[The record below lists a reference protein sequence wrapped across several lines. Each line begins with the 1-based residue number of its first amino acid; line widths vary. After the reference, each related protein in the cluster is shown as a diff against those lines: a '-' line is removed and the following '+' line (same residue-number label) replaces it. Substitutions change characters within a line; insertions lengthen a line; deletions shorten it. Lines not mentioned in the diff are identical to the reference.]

1 MNPYAI
7 GVFTSIV
14 VYLIVG
20 NYAGRKV
27 KHLEDY
33 FVAGRQAPTLLI
45 VGTLVASFLSTSAFL
60 AETGMAYAGYGVL
73 LLIVTAINSIGYVI
87 GALFFGRFLRRSR
100 AITVAEYFGN
110 RFNDHRIQLVAGLT
124 IIVGLGAYLTAV
136 TQGAALIL
144 SQITA
149 IPYGGALL
157 LAWAGY
163 TMFTFYSGSRGVIIT
178 DTIMFLLFSVVAIV
192 ALGFI
197 IDAAGGWHATITSL
211 ATYEPK
217 PGIISWHGM
226 VGPDANWQ
234 TVTEALTWA
243 LVFGIAWS
251 VVVAVSPW
259 QVSRY
264 LMARNEHT
272 VMRSACA
279 SGAAILALYIALM
292 FAGAAVNL
300 SNPNIEPNE
309 NTMIWAAM
317 NLMPVFAGA
326 LFLAGIMAAALSSA
340 STFLS
345 LIGFSVS
352 NDIVR
357 QKTSD
362 DQKRL
367 RMSRYTMLV
376 IGLVALIVSFLMP
389 PKIFLLT
396 YFAGTLFASSWGPVA
411 FMSVWSNRITSTA
424 AFWGMLTGFLGNVVP
439 KSLSLMGVIS
449 LPVYLDPIL
458 IGAVLSLVVILI
470 VSRFGQV
477 SDGEKEFRQKIH
489 VTPQAEINAKE
500 FARTMRWPKLLFA
513 AGIVTTIGLII
524 YYVGPYTAA
533 NQSAP
538 DGINGEYLF
547 AIAYGAMFIVSGT
560 LAYFGI
566 KKSYGPAP

>member
-33 FVAGRQAPTLLI
+33 FVAGRQAPTLFI
-45 VGTLVASFLSTSAFL
+45 VGTLVASFLSTNAFL

-73 LLIVTAINSIGYVI
+73 LLIVTALNSIGYVI

-100 AITVAEYFGN
+100 AITVAEYFGD

-144 SQITA
+144 SEITA

-178 DTIMFLLFSVVAIV
+178 DTIMFLLFSVVAVV

-197 IDAAGGWHATITSL
+197 IDAAGGWNATITSL

-243 LVFGIAWS
+243 LVLGIAWS

-357 QKTSD
+357 QKTLD

-376 IGLVALIVSFLMP
+376 IGLVALAVSFLMP

-411 FMSVWSNRITSTA
+411 FMSVWSNRITSSA
-424 AFWGMLTGFLGNVVP
+424 AFWGMLTGFLGNVMP

-477 SDGEKEFRQKIH
+477 SDGEKDFRQKMH

-547 AIAYGAMFIVSGT
+547 AIAYGAMFMISGT